1 MPSNVCLH
9 YVYYE
14 LSGINEMGWI
24 VPITENM
31 PKALN
36 IVLTILSFVWPNSGK
51 NWKKIHFSLF
61 ILVFLLQ
68 SISIQF

>member
-36 IVLTILSFVWPNSGK
+36 IVLTVLSFVWPNS
-51 NWKKIHFSLF
+51 LF
-61 ILVFLLQ
+61 TVHISVFATEY
-68 SISIQF
+68 